1 MENLLAESHLSLVP
15 VTEAQSEME
24 QVQVWETG
32 FA

>member
-15 VTEAQSEME
+15 VMEAQSEVE
-24 QVQVWETG
+24 QVRVWVAG